1 VTSDT
6 QPEEQP
12 EKQPILRA
20 PAVVLV
26 LLAALIVFH
35 LLSVF
40 GGNAMRI
47 ELIVALGLFPA
58 RFFAEGL
65 GGLPGTWVQ
74 GVVTLFSH
82 SMLHGGWTHLILNS
96 VWLLAFGAPVARRL
110 GPRKFMFL
118 YMVCVMFG
126 GLGQILITDFSGY
139 LIPIIGASGGVAGLM
154 GAAARFA
161 FSDVRWL
168 DPNAQEPRR
177 RLLRLSEVPRRR
189 PVVIFIGVWLIMNL
203 SFGLLGPY
211 GLADPSGAAVN
222 VAWVAHLGGFFAG
235 LLLIGLLE
243 KPPLSASG
251 GPGHVDYGDWK
262 NRK

>member
-1 VTSDT
+1 MGAGRGDFV
-6 QPEEQP
+6 QPFHAAWRLDAFDFEQCLVAGFWRAGCAASWP
-12 EKQPILRA
+12 AQIHVSVYGLR
-20 PAVVLV
+20 
-26 LLAALIVFH
+26 H
-35 LLSVF
+35 
-40 GGNAMRI
+40 
-47 ELIVALGLFPA
+47 
-58 RFFAEGL
+58 
-65 GGLPGTWVQ
+65 
-74 GVVTLFSH
+74 
-82 SMLHGGWTHLILNS
+82 
-96 VWLLAFGAPVARRL
+96 VWRAGANP
-110 GPRKFMFL
+110 
-118 YMVCVMFG
+118 
-126 GLGQILITDFSGY
+126 
-139 LIPIIGASGGVAGLM
+139 IPIIGASGGVAGLM

-189 PVVIFIGVWLIMNL
+189 PVVIFIAVWLIMNL

-211 GLADPSGAAVN
+211 GLADPSGTAVN

>member
-1 VTSDT
+1 MTSDT

-82 SMLHGGWTHLILNS
+82 SMLHGGWTHLILN
-96 VWLLAFGAPVARRL
+96 
-110 GPRKFMFL
+110 
-118 YMVCVMFG
+118 
-126 GLGQILITDFSGY
+126 
-139 LIPIIGASGGVAGLM
+139 
-154 GAAARFA
+154 
-161 FSDVRWL
+161 
-168 DPNAQEPRR
+168 
-177 RLLRLSEVPRRR
+177 
-189 PVVIFIGVWLIMNL
+189 
-203 SFGLLGPY
+203 
-211 GLADPSGAAVN
+211 
-222 VAWVAHLGGFFAG
+222 
-235 LLLIGLLE
+235 
-243 KPPLSASG
+243 
-251 GPGHVDYGDWK
+251 
-262 NRK
+262 